1 MWQSLTGF
9 VIITVFS
16 LIVAL
21 IFLAVG
27 VRIAAKGRDTPG
39 KFAPYACGEDLP
51 PERVMV
57 DVEEFFIYAVYFM
70 IFDIL
75 AFILA
80 TTIARPTNIFLPILF
95 AGASL
100 LSIIVLNLRRMK

>member
-1 MWQSLTGF
+1 LWQSLTGF
-9 VIITVFS
+9 VVIVAFS

-21 IFLAVG
+21 IVLAVG
-27 VRIAAKGRDTPG
+27 RDLAAKGRDTPG

-75 AFILA
+75 GFILA

-95 AGASL
+95 AGTSL
-100 LSIIVLNLRRMK
+100 LSIVVLNLRRMS